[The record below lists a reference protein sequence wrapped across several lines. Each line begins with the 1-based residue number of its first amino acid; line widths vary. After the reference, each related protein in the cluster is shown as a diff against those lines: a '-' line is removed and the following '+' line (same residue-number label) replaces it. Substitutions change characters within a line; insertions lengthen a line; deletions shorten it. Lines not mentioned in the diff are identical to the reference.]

1 MSKDN
6 TTAERQPTMDEIVW
20 SVTAKCDSYLIN
32 TFGIGWNDLADNTCV
47 EDFVCE
53 DFYSNDTETQE
64 HIVKDICWDKLDLD
78 ETIYNAMTP
87 QQLNVII
94 YGEDA

>member
-6 TTAERQPTMDEIVW
+6 TTAEKPSLDEVVRA
-20 SVTAKCDSYLIN
+20 VTIKCDTYLIS

-47 EDFVCE
+47 EDHTDENFF
-53 DFYSNDTETQE
+53 DNDTETQE

-78 ETIYNAMTP
+78 ETIYNAMSP
-87 QQLNVII
+87 QQLNILI

>member
-53 DFYSNDTETQE
+53 DFYKNDTETQE
-64 HIVKDICWDKLDLD
+64 HIVKVICWDKLDLD